1 VTPQR
6 GNRQRRLT
14 TARFALGVLMAALVY
29 LPAQGANLL
38 DIYRLAQNNDPTF
51 RAARYTLAAAR
62 EKIPQARAGLL
73 PKLSVNGNKNRTRA
87 TSTFTDTPTVRR
99 SVDAWT
105 WTVQLTQPLF
115 RMQNVFA
122 YKESKFQVRQA
133 RAQFARA
140 EQTLILRVARAYF
153 GVVAARETISAAK
166 AQLQA
171 TRAQWAQAKR
181 GFRDGTH
188 AITDVY
194 EAQSRRELAH
204 SQLVSARDA
213 LETQRAGLEKIIGPI
228 PSPLDRL
235 RPAVIVPQP
244 QPDIPRPWVAQAQE
258 NNPAVQAQR
267 AALAAAEAEVSKNRA
282 AHLPTLDWSVS
293 YGKNNTSGNIANPT
307 DYATRS
313 KSIQTGL
320 RLNIPIY
327 AGGAMNS
334 RIAEAMANAYKAQ
347 AQLEAARRQA
357 GADARQAYAG
367 IENGLSKVKALD
379 SAVTSS
385 QSAVKGNRIG
395 FKLGIRM
402 NINVLNAEK
411 QLYTARRDL
420 AKARYDT
427 LFQGLKLKAAAGI
440 LTASDLQAL
449 DRFLEPPLKRAAKRA
464 AR

>member
-1 VTPQR
+1 
-6 GNRQRRLT
+6 
-14 TARFALGVLMAALVY
+14 MAAIAI
-29 LPAQGANLL
+29 LPARGANLL
-38 DIYRLAQNNDPTF
+38 DIYHLAQNNDPTF
-51 RAARYTLAAAR
+51 RAARYTLAAAQ

-73 PKLSVNGNKNRTRA
+73 PNLSMNGGKNRTRA

-105 WTVQLTQPLF
+105 WTLKLTQPLF
-115 RMQNVFA
+115 RMQKVFA

-133 RAQFARA
+133 RAQFAQA
-140 EQTLILRVARAYF
+140 EQALILRVAQAYF
-153 GVVAARETISAAK
+153 GVVTAQETISAAK

-171 TRAQWAQAKR
+171 TRAQFAQAKR

-188 AITDVY
+188 AITDMY
-194 EAQSRRELAH
+194 EAQSRMALAH

-213 LETQRAGLEKIIGPI
+213 LEIKRAALEKIVGPI
-228 PSPLDRL
+228 SAPLDRL
-235 RPAVIVPQP
+235 RPAIAVPQP
-244 QPDIPRPWVAQAQE
+244 QPDVPRPWIAQSQE

-313 KSIQTGL
+313 KSIQTGVQ
-320 RLNIPIY
+320 LNIPIY
-327 AGGAMNS
+327 AGGAINA
-334 RIAEAMANAYKAQ
+334 RIAEAMANEYKAQ
-347 AQLEAARRQA
+347 AELEAARRQA

-367 IENGLSKVKALD
+367 IENGLSKIKALD

-385 QSAVKGNRIG
+385 KSAVKGNRIG

-420 AKARYDT
+420 AKARYGA

-440 LTASDLQAL
+440 LAASDLQAL
-449 DRFLEPPLKRAAKRA
+449 DSLLGPPLGRTMKHA